1 MATPF
6 KIVIPARYASA
17 RLPGKPLLELA
28 GRPMLHHVCDCAQRC
43 GAEEVIVATDDER
56 IARAVRDI
64 GVTVCMTD
72 AAHTSGTE
80 RLSEVVEQSGWDDDT
95 LVVNLQG
102 DEPLM
107 PASLVRQVAAD
118 LASNPD
124 AAMATLAYLVTALE
138 EINDPNVVKVVR
150 DRAGNALYFSRAPI
164 PFDRTAGTAAER
176 RDGVL
181 RHIGLYAYRASFLKQ
196 FKQLE
201 PSPHEQAEK
210 LEQLRALWHG
220 FRIQV
225 GIAAEMPGPGIDTA
239 DDLARV
245 EEIIKTRSP

>member
-1 MATPF
+1 M
-6 KIVIPARYASA
+6 
-17 RLPGKPLLELA
+17 
-28 GRPMLHHVCDCAQRC
+28 
-43 GAEEVIVATDDER
+43 ATDDER
-56 IARAVRDI
+56 IVAAVRDI
-64 GVTVCMTD
+64 GVVVCMTD

-80 RLSEVVEQSGWDDDT
+80 RLSEVVEQSGWGDDT

-107 PASLVRQVAAD
+107 PVSLVQQVTTD

-124 AAMATLAYLVTALE
+124 ATMTTLAYPVTNPE

-150 DRAGNALYFSRAPI
+150 DRTGNALYFSRSPI
-164 PFDRTAGTAAER
+164 PFDRTAVTATER

-196 FKQLE
+196 FRQLE
-201 PSPHEQAEK
+201 PSPLEQTEK

-225 GIAAEMPGPGIDTA
+225 GIAAEMPGPGIDTP
-239 DDLARV
+239 DDLVKV
-245 EEIIKTRSP
+245 EKAIKINNLV